1 MTETRADDDLLVFR
15 LLAIIAGG
23 IYAGLPHP
31 DDRRPPKSVV
41 DEQLME
47 HLRGAFRRHRPDVD
61 VSEDVDLG
69 RAIEALAVSFR
80 DRAQPEDWR

>member
-15 LLAIIAGG
+15 LLASIAGG

-31 DDRRPPKSVV
+31 DDRRPPRRVV

-47 HLRGAFRRHRPDVD
+47 NLRGAFRRHRPDVD
-61 VSEDVDLG
+61 VTEDVELG

-80 DRAQPEDWR
+80 DRLQPQDRR